1 MTNLIGYFGGY
12 PDFCFQ
18 NFENPD
24 LMSHVHVQKTH
35 FRQGSQKFDGFF
47 EGPQKVTL

>member
-24 LMSHVHVQKTH
+24 LMSHICTK
-35 FRQGSQKFDGFF
+35 D
-47 EGPQKVTL
+47 PL